1 MPTETRRRLLKGL
14 ALTLPAAWSRPIVES
29 VVLPAHAQT
38 SGPGCSADA
47 GCYSL
52 SNVEFET
59 SFQWPGGGGAQMAE
73 IFNGTECG
81 DAGEGAQWEVVLAA
95 SLAEAQDAAGA
106 CRRGYTLQAIDTVP
120 APPEGC
126 RFYMCLP
133 IN

>member
-1 MPTETRRRLLKGL
+1 MSRRSRRRLLKGL

-47 GCYSL
+47 GCYSF
-52 SNVEFET
+52 STDEFET
-59 SFQWPGGGGAQMAE
+59 SFQWPGGGGARTVE
-73 IFNGTECG
+73 VFNGANCSG
-81 DAGEGAQWEVVLAA
+81 DSGPWQVVLA
-95 SLAEAQDAAGA
+95 SSSAEAQEAANA
-106 CRRGYTLQAIDTVP
+106 CPRGYLLQAIDTVP

-126 RFYMCLP
+126 RFYTCLP